1 MTTHT
6 PAPPRAATLVVLFLV
21 TPGIFSQNSATTAN
35 PHGLRVG
42 AKAITVWKVGD
53 PYTGGT
59 PDTAVPP
66 TLELAAEKLGYDLRV
81 EAFPIR
87 GFASLF
93 FRAFENHQPPD
104 ILVFNYN
111 GVLEG
116 GSTPIGSVTGIG
128 SDPEIHAALLRVT
141 ESLGAL
147 EARSWQYLIRT
158 SPNFEAARTLALRPP
173 ECGASA
179 DAALPQ
185 ELSEIAMRAAR
196 AYLENDPSLRNLEDP
211 DRLHTSVR
219 EPKERRV
226 ETVKACGYWGTDH
239 LAFVPAI
246 ASYTSPGTIGWVSR
260 QMVFRKLS
268 DQWRLLAAST
278 DPVSNKSFV
287 SEIPAIVS
295 LITKTWT
302 PGNVPEPP
310 SILSPPDGQYPAA
323 APGNRFGDFSWHPS
337 PSSGEVAE
345 VIEFAYNDDA
355 RLITVFFSGPA
366 PATEHC
372 SAGLLWH
379 SPGTWRW
386 RVWSISESG
395 SVSFSQPRSF
405 TE

>member
-1 MTTHT
+1 M
-6 PAPPRAATLVVLFLV
+6 FLV
-21 TPGIFSQNSATTAN
+21 TPAILAQNSASNESRPA
-35 PHGLRVG
+35 PQSG
-42 AKAITVWKVGD
+42 AKVIRIWKVGD
-53 PYTGGT
+53 PYSGGT

-66 TLELAAEKLGYDLRV
+66 SLELAAEQLGYELRV
-81 EAFPIR
+81 EAFPTR

-104 ILVFNYN
+104 ILVFNYM

-141 ESLGAL
+141 VSLGAL

-158 SPNFEAARTLALRPP
+158 SPNFEAARALALRSP
-173 ECGASA
+173 ECAASA
-179 DAALPQ
+179 GATLPP
-185 ELSEIAMRAAR
+185 ELSEIAMQAAR
-196 AYLENDPSLRNLEDP
+196 AYLQNDPSLRNLEDP

-219 EPKERRV
+219 EPKERHV

-239 LAFVPAI
+239 LAFVPAL
-246 ASYTSPGTIGWVSR
+246 ASYTSPGTIGWASTV
-260 QMVFRKLS
+260 MVFRRLS
-268 DQWRLLAAST
+268 EQWRLLVAST
-278 DPVSNKSFV
+278 DPVSNNAFV
-287 SEIPAIVS
+287 SEVPAVAR
-295 LITKTWT
+295 LITKPWS
-302 PGNVPEPP
+302 PNNALEPP
-310 SILSPPDGQYPAA
+310 SLLSPPDGQYPSA

-337 PSSGEVAE
+337 PSAGEVAE
-345 VIEFAYNDDA
+345 IIEFAYSDDA

-366 PATEHC
+366 PAAEHC

-395 SVSFSQPRSF
+395 SVSFSQPRFF

>member
-1 MTTHT
+1 M
-6 PAPPRAATLVVLFLV
+6 FLV
-21 TPGIFSQNSATTAN
+21 TPAILAQNSASNESRPA
-35 PHGLRVG
+35 PQSG
-42 AKAITVWKVGD
+42 AKMIRIWKVGD
-53 PYTGGT
+53 PYSGGT

-66 TLELAAEKLGYDLRV
+66 SLELAAGQLGYELRV

-104 ILVFNYN
+104 ILVFNHI

-116 GSTPIGSVTGIG
+116 GSTPNGSVTGIG
-128 SDPEIHAALLRVT
+128 SDPEIHAALVRVT
-141 ESLGAL
+141 ESLAAL
-147 EARSWQYLIRT
+147 QARSRQYLIRT
-158 SPNFEAARTLALRPP
+158 SPNFEAARALALRPP
-173 ECGASA
+173 ECAASA
-179 DAALPQ
+179 GAALSP
-185 ELSEIAMRAAR
+185 ELSEVAMQAAR
-196 AYLENDPSLRNLEDP
+196 AYLENDPSIRNLEDP

-239 LAFVPAI
+239 LAFVPSI
-246 ASYTSPGTIGWVSR
+246 ASYISHGTIGWASTL
-260 QMVFRKLS
+260 MVFRRLS
-268 DQWRLLAAST
+268 DQWRLLAASN
-278 DPVSNKSFV
+278 DPVSNEAFV
-287 SEIPAIVS
+287 SEVPAIVR
-295 LITKTWT
+295 LITKPWT
-302 PGNVPEPP
+302 AGNAPEPP
-310 SILSPPDGQYPAA
+310 SLLSPSDGQYPAA

-337 PSSGEVAE
+337 PSGGEVAE

-372 SAGLLWH
+372 SAGILWTV
-379 SPGTWRW
+379 PGTWRW
-386 RVWSISESG
+386 RVWSVSDSG